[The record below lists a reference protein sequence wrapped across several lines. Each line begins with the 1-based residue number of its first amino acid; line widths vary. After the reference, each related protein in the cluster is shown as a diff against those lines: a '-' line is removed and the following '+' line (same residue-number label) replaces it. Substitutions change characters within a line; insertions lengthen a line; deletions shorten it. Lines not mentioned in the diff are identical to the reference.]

1 MMCFLVGVFLCW
13 FKKKNTRAEQTPRK
27 HESFVCRSE
36 FQGRFFEAKKGK
48 KKKKKR
54 RKRISH
60 HTFIVSV
67 AVVVVV
73 VVVDSSFSPPLKER
87 EEEEEEE
94 EERKERVLKTTRAR
108 LVGLFFPKV
117 LHAFV

>member
-1 MMCFLVGVFLCW
+1 MFFFVGL
-13 FKKKNTRAEQTPRK
+13 KKNTRAERTPRK

-36 FQGRFFEAKKGK
+36 FKGRFFEAKKGK
-48 KKKKKR
+48 KR
-54 RKRISH
+54 RKKEEKERISH

-73 VVVDSSFSPPLKER
+73 VVDSSFSPPLKER
-87 EEEEEEE
+87 EEEEEE